1 MSAPRLLTER
11 AAAEYLSIPIKGIRR
26 IAAGRVVLD
35 GRVRWDRVAL
45 DEWLDAM
52 CGRGPELA
60 ANQNQ
65 TKADDALAG
74 WLADKKNAPGRS

>member
-1 MSAPRLLTER
+1 VNAPRLLTER
-11 AAAEYLSIPIKGIRR
+11 AAAEYLSIPVAGVRR

-35 GRVRWDRVAL
+35 GRVRWDRLAL

-52 CGRGPELA
+52 RGRAPTSA

-65 TKADDALAG
+65 TKADAALAE
-74 WLADKKNAPGRS
+74 WLADQTNAARSS

>member
-1 MSAPRLLTER
+1 MAPRLLTER
-11 AAAEYLSIPIKGIRR
+11 DAAAYLSIPVAGVRR

-35 GRVRWDRVAL
+35 GRVRWDRLAL

-52 CGRGPELA
+52 RGRGPELA

-65 TKADDALAG
+65 TKADAALAG
-74 WLADKKNAPGRS
+74 WIADKTNAPRRS